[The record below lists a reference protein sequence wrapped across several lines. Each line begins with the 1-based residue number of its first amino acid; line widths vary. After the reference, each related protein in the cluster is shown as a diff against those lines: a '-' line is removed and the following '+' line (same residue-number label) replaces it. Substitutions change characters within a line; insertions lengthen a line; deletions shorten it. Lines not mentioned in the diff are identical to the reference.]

1 MKPFRK
7 NVAIAI
13 DGGGMRGII
22 VTQALAILEAA
33 LGKPVHEIFRLAV
46 GTSTG
51 SIISAGIAAGFSAA
65 RMNQLYIDMGKTI
78 FPNSLRK
85 KIFPLTRYR
94 YSAEPFQQ
102 ALNFFFGTLT
112 MGDFWRNSPAT
123 DLVVTSYDLKENRTL
138 FIKPW
143 KQEYADWPVAK
154 AVQCSCTVPTYF
166 PVVEGRYIDGGVGSY
181 GNPCYLAAYE
191 ARECLKWDPAETTL
205 ISIGTGRDPYNFDAS
220 NTPRLW
226 AWDWLGRILGAFLQ
240 SAYDQ
245 QVHLVETYFKEIDFR
260 RFQINLRESI
270 EMDDTS
276 QTERLVMYGSRL
288 GRMILDDKVDK
299 AQGIISKKPAGTSVE
314 KQDQQVGTIS
324 GFG

>member
-1 MKPFRK
+1 MEPFRK

-51 SIISAGIAAGFSAA
+51 SVISAGIAAGMTAA
-65 RMNQLYIDMGKTI
+65 RMNQVYIEMGKAI

-85 KIFPLTRYR
+85 TIFPLTRYR
-94 YSAEPFQQ
+94 YAVEPFRQ
-102 ALNFFFGTLT
+102 ALDSYFGKLT
-112 MGDFWRNSPAT
+112 MGDFWKTSPQT
-123 DLVVTSYDLKENRTL
+123 DLVITTYDLKENRTL

-143 KQEYADWPVAK
+143 KPEYADWPVAK

-181 GNPCYLAAYE
+181 GNPCYMAAYE
-191 ARECLKWDPAETTL
+191 AIECLKWDPAETTL
-205 ISIGTGRDPYNFDAS
+205 ISIGTGRDPYNFDEAD
-220 NTPRLW
+220 TPKMF
-226 AWDWLGRILGAFLQ
+226 AWDWLGRILGVFLQ

-245 QVHLVETYFKEIDFR
+245 QVHLVETYFKQIDFR
-260 RFQINLRESI
+260 RFQINLREPI
-270 EMDDTS
+270 GMDDIS
-276 QTERLVMYGSRL
+276 QVERLLGYGSRL
-288 GRMILDDKVDK
+288 GRMILDDRLDK
-299 AQGIISKKPAGTSVE
+299 SQGIISKKPVTKMDPSQAQEAG
-314 KQDQQVGTIS
+314 
-324 GFG
+324 FR